1 MNIPVL
7 SFFMRYQLSDE
18 TPSVKNLEWHRD
30 LNSLSMTSVISPYKQ
45 EEGEFSG
52 GNLLFA
58 ERTKDFAKYTD
69 RSNSKNTV
77 LENTVLES
85 TVKEFSYPENGCFI
99 FENLW

>member
-77 LENTVLES
+77 LES